1 MSILSIIKKLVPE
14 AIKKPL
20 RRLLTPYLL
29 RRSWMV
35 RKSQKGDDQ
44 ISMYWNAE
52 KQPNRLKLI
61 DILIQEFEYLG
72 GSVNATPAI
81 LEYGSHVG
89 LNLRMLNELLPSNL
103 KTLIFAVEPNAEA
116 VNFLRQKLPY
126 VQVLQAEDSIFC
138 GQNSFPP
145 QGRYLTFINSVFYSM
160 EQRRTK
166 AVLARLC
173 AISESVVLGESIV
186 NIDGRK
192 SCLRD
197 NPACFD
203 HPYRRWL
210 DEFGFEIVTVDAAP
224 DPRPQLNGFIV
235 ARRRQ
240 NNSHAVL

>member
-1 MSILSIIKKLVPE
+1 
-14 AIKKPL
+14 
-20 RRLLTPYLL
+20 
-29 RRSWMV
+29 
-35 RKSQKGDDQ
+35 
-44 ISMYWNAE
+44 
-52 KQPNRLKLI
+52 
-61 DILIQEFEYLG
+61 
-72 GSVNATPAI
+72 
-81 LEYGSHVG
+81 
-89 LNLRMLNELLPSNL
+89 
-103 KTLIFAVEPNAEA
+103 
-116 VNFLRQKLPY
+116 
-126 VQVLQAEDSIFC
+126 
-138 GQNSFPP
+138 
-145 QGRYLTFINSVFYSM
+145 
-160 EQRRTK
+160 
-166 AVLARLC
+166 LARLC